1 MESGG
6 GACRTTAAA
15 VASAKAAATA
25 EMKKKRNKNG
35 GEGSRPPSSAPA
47 GRHRQR
53 LPARQKAM
61 ATAWMQ
67 AAMPTQPLISS
78 ARRASEKAWT
88 SRAASTPTAYARST
102 PQTPAPNSRHATG
115 KRPGAFPPAIIK
127 TPAPS
132 RIHNSGS
139 CHADRENCISS
150 GAPTTNT
157 FHAASKASRETPVF
171 THIPVFVPDFIQK
184 RATARTA
191 GRTAHQNQAVPAS
204 TNIHGTGNP

>member
-1 MESGG
+1 
-6 GACRTTAAA
+6 
-15 VASAKAAATA
+15 
-25 EMKKKRNKNG
+25 MKKKRSKT
-35 GEGSRPPSSAPA
+35 EG
-47 GRHRQR
+47 R
-53 LPARQKAM
+53 LPASVFRSRWPPQAEAARQAKSHGNGVDAGSHAHPAAHQLRATGLRKSLDIQGGKHAHGIRQKH
-61 ATAWMQ
+61 
-67 AAMPTQPLISS
+67 AADACAQQPPCHREMS
-78 ARRASEKAWT
+78 
-88 SRAASTPTAYARST
+88 
-102 PQTPAPNSRHATG
+102 G
-115 KRPGAFPPAIIK
+115 GFPPAIIK

-139 CHADRENCISS
+139 YHADRENCIGS

-204 TNIHGTGNP
+204 TNIHGTGTP